1 MRADIYSTRDVGPT
15 TARRRVASSRRLAVS
30 HSACIPPHA
39 RHGRHSGIDRAST
52 NFLTK
57 LVYLNIGH
65 LGARVLACGPAFS
78 VGVGQMDPEELVTLT
93 DHGVMK
99 LRSAVVRAMILRP
112 KERKRAT
119 IVREGEPAILK
130 FEQIKSLA
138 AQWDER
144 LTPVE

>member
-1 MRADIYSTRDVGPT
+1 M
-15 TARRRVASSRRLAVS
+15 
-30 HSACIPPHA
+30 
-39 RHGRHSGIDRAST
+39 
-52 NFLTK
+52 
-57 LVYLNIGH
+57 
-65 LGARVLACGPAFS
+65 LACGPAFS